1 MGRKKTNLMFIGDG
15 KGKTVISGG
24 KSIYDNVT
32 TFHTA
37 SFGKYS
43 LPFLILSFIPF
54 LLFCSNKTCTT
65 IIYCILYNKLVS
77 KSLC

>member
-1 MGRKKTNLMFIGDG
+1 MKVGRRKTNLMFIGDG

-24 KSIYDNVT
+24 KNVFEKLT

-43 LPFLILSFIPF
+43 LPFLLFT
-54 LLFCSNKTCTT
+54 LL
-65 IIYCILYNKLVS
+65 YLVPYS
-77 KSLC
+77 SVRTYW